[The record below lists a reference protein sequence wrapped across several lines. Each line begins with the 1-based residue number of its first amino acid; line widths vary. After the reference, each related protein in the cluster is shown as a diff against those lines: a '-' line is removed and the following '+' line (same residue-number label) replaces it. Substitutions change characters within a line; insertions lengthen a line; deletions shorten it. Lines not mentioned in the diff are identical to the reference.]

1 MNKLILFFIAGV
13 VVILIGWSLV
23 QPLQIPDGTMKD
35 EIVQVSGGSYRNI
48 ASDQLWTML
57 QKKDFVLINVHI
69 PYEGELPQTDQ
80 FIPYNAIDQNIDRL
94 PQDKAAR
101 VVLYCRSGRM
111 SAIASET
118 MANLGYTNVLNLKEG
133 MREWQQK
140 GYTLLNNP

>member
-1 MNKLILFFIAGV
+1 VNKLILFLIAGV

-23 QPLQIPDGTMKD
+23 QPLKTPDSTMKD
-35 EIVQVSGGSYRNI
+35 EIVQVPGGSYRNI
-48 ASDQLWTML
+48 VSEQLWTML

-69 PYEGELPQTDQ
+69 PYEGELPQTDL

-101 VVLYCRSGRM
+101 VVLYCMSGRM

-118 MANLGYTNVLNLKEG
+118 MVNLGYTNVWNLKEG

-140 GYTLLNNP
+140 GYSLLNKP